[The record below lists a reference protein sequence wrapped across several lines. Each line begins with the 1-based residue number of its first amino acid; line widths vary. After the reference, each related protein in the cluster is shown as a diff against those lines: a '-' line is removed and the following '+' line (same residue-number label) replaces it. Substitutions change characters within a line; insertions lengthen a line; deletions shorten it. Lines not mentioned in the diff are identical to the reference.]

1 MSYQKGLVSVIVPV
15 HDTDP
20 ILMERC
26 FSSLYGQSYKK
37 IEILVI
43 DDGSKKKDTLLYLDK
58 IKKQKRRT
66 AVVRKKN
73 GGVSSARNLGIKLSN
88 GEYIYFVD
96 SDDYIDIDAIEKLV
110 KVIIKSDYVEAI
122 SKKIPVFNGCS
133 KSFKLL
139 EEGSIDAKNDFVE
152 ILTNTISF
160 TSQGALIKADC
171 AKKYEFDENV
181 KYGED
186 FQYNFKILNS
196 GKVYYTNRCAYYYVQ
211 NAQSALNEI
220 SRSNSDRYLSDFN
233 AIYKEI
239 EGKFPEKQNVIDYM
253 ICDKINLT
261 LKRNYINSPLDY
273 REYRKLIKKYRDSV
287 TIKRFPGFLANMG
300 RNVLVCMLYWR
311 MYYLHFLVTK
321 IRIIFSEQLGGQ
333 R

>member
-20 ILMERC
+20 ILMKKC

-43 DDGSKKKDTLLYLDK
+43 DDGSKKKDTLLFLDR
-58 IKKQKRRT
+58 IKKTKRHT
-66 AVVRKKN
+66 TVVRKKN
-73 GGVSSARNLGIKLSN
+73 GGVSSARNFGIKLSN

-96 SDDYIDIDAIEKLV
+96 SDDYIDSDTIEKLV
-110 KVIIKSDYVEAI
+110 GVMMESDYVEAI
-122 SKKIPVFNGCS
+122 SKKIPVFNGYS

-139 EEGSIDAKNDFVE
+139 EEGDIDARNDFVE

-160 TSQGALIKADC
+160 TSQGSLIKADC
-171 AKKYEFDENV
+171 AKKYEFDESV

-196 GKVYYTNRCAYYYVQ
+196 GKAYYTNGCAYYYVQ
-211 NAQSALNEI
+211 NSQSALNGI

-233 AIYKEI
+233 VIYKEI
-239 EGKFPEKQNVIDYM
+239 EGRFPEKQNVIDYM

-261 LKRNYINSPLDY
+261 LKRSYVNSSLDY

-287 TIKRFPGFLANMG
+287 TIKCFPGFLANMG

-321 IRIIFSEQLGGQ
+321 IRVILSEQLGG
-333 R
+333 RR